1 MTVEHIEPAPQPQIR
16 EVALQSNNLYFSA
29 EPAEGDIVEQR
40 LVITADGHVRFSSF
54 GYSRGTCQL
63 ADARQAHIRRDDA
76 QRILGFIQTFVDQD
90 APRRAPGSGTWE
102 MTIRYADETERE
114 CEGALANGAHVGDV
128 NLSHLIR
135 NAIPIPNLMAFGGR

>member
-1 MTVEHIEPAPQPQIR
+1 MTVEHTEPVPQRQIR

-40 LVITADGHVRFSSF
+40 LVITANGHVRFSAF

-63 ADARQAHIRRDDA
+63 ADARQARIRRDDA
-76 QRILGFIQTFVDQD
+76 GRILGFIQTFVEQD
-90 APRRAPGSGTWE
+90 APKRAPGSGTWE
-102 MTIRYADETERE
+102 MTIRYADGTERDY
-114 CEGALANGAHVGDV
+114 EGALANGAHVGDV

-135 NAIPIPNLMAFGGR
+135 DAIPIPNLMAFGGR

>member
-1 MTVEHIEPAPQPQIR
+1 MSVDNNEPVPQNPIR
-16 EVALQSNNLYFSA
+16 EAAIQSNNLYFSA

-40 LVITADGHVRFSSF
+40 LVITANGHVRFSAF

-63 ADARQAHIRRDDA
+63 ADARQVRIRRDDA
-76 QRILGFIQTFVDQD
+76 KRILGFIQTFVDQD
-90 APRRAPGSGTWE
+90 APKRAAGSGTWE

-114 CEGALANGAHVGDV
+114 YEGALANGAHVGDV

-135 NAIPIPNLMAFGGR
+135 ETVPIPNLMAFGGR